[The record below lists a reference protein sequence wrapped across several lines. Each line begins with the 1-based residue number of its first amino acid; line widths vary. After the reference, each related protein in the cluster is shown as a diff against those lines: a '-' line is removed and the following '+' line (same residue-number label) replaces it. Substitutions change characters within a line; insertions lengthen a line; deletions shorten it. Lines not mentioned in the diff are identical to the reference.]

1 MHLTLPPVDFTSK
14 AQAEF
19 NAAARA
25 AGYDPNNK
33 WIGGYAQYEWDHL
46 RRLLDAYGLD
56 LKDKKILEFGC
67 NVGASTVVL
76 AALGAEVTAV
86 DVAEDMIRIARA
98 NIDRHGVQADIYYV
112 PDTRQLPFDAGQFD
126 FILANSVLEYVTP
139 DHLPRII
146 NEFHRVSA
154 PQAQMLICG
163 TASRLSPKE
172 VHSGRW
178 FVNYM
183 PRFMDPVLYGKAN
196 AQRGLSPLHL
206 ARALKP
212 HFKDVTGAGWGRGRI
227 AIHGALSLPVR
238 VVVKLAAF
246 LAISPGW
253 LSPNM
258 EMLLQRLDEK

>member
-1 MHLTLPPVDFTSK
+1 MHSALPQADLKSS
-14 AQAEF
+14 AQKEF
-19 NAAARA
+19 EMAARA

-33 WIGGYAQYEWDHL
+33 WVGGYAQYEWDHL
-46 RRLLDAYGLD
+46 RRLIEAYGLD
-56 LKDKKILEFGC
+56 LKGKRVLEFGC

-76 AALGAEVTAV
+76 AALGADVTAV
-86 DVAEDMIRIARA
+86 DVADDMVRIARA
-98 NIDRHGVQADIYYV
+98 NIERHGVHAAIHHV

-126 FILANSVLEYVTP
+126 FILANSVLEYVTT
-139 DHLPRII
+139 DHLPKII

-154 PQAQMLICG
+154 PHAQMLICG

-183 PRFMDPVLYGKAN
+183 PRFMDQILYGKAN
-196 AQRGLSPLHL
+196 AQRGLSPLYL
-206 ARALKP
+206 ARVLKP
-212 HFKDVTGAGWGRGRI
+212 YFKDVTGAGWGKGRM
-227 AIHGALSLPVR
+227 AIHGTLSLPVR
-238 VVVKLAAF
+238 VVVRLAAF

-258 EMLLQRLDEK
+258 EMLLQRSND